1 MSGNLGKKGLDVK
14 EERIN
19 EAEGNPAEKEFI
31 EHIWM
36 EVTEVRDML
45 VISRKGMEDEKD
57 LEAVRSVLHIAE
69 KLLENIMEKIDRF
82 LT

>member
-1 MSGNLGKKGLDVK
+1 MEESDV
-14 EERIN
+14 ERKN
-19 EAEGNPAEKEFI
+19 EGGTSAEREFI

-45 VISRKGMEDEKD
+45 AMSRKGLEDEKD
-57 LEAVRSVLHIAE
+57 VEAVQSVLHIAE
-69 KLLENIMEKIDRF
+69 KLLGNIIEKMDRF

>member
-1 MSGNLGKKGLDVK
+1 MEEEKKNEGGNTA
-14 EERIN
+14 ER
-19 EAEGNPAEKEFI
+19 EFI

-45 VISRKGMEDEKD
+45 VMSRKGLQDEKD
-57 LEAVRSVLHIAE
+57 VEAVQSVLHIAE
-69 KLLENIMEKIDRF
+69 KLLEDIIEKMDRF

>member
-1 MSGNLGKKGLDVK
+1 MA
-14 EERIN
+14 EERKN
-19 EAEGNPAEKEFI
+19 GGEMAERDFI

-45 VISRKGMEDEKD
+45 VMSRKGMEDEKD
-57 LEAVRSVLHIAE
+57 IEAVQSVLHIAE
-69 KLLENIMEKIDRF
+69 KLLEDIIEKMDRF

>member
-1 MSGNLGKKGLDVK
+1 ME
-14 EERIN
+14 EERMN
-19 EAEGNPAEKEFI
+19 EGVNLPEREFI

-45 VISRKGMEDEKD
+45 VMSRKGMEDEKD
-57 LEAVRSVLHIAE
+57 IEAVQSVLHIAE
-69 KLLENIMEKIDRF
+69 KLLEDIIEKMDRF